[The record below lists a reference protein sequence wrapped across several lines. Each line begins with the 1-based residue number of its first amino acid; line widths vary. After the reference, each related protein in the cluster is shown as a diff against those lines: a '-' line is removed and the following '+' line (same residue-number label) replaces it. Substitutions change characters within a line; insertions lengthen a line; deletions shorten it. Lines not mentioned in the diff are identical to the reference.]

1 MTMNKDYYSNGKPK
15 THRIIEYE
23 FGQFYNPMFSKTFE
37 QLCYDKLSQ
46 RLFRECQARFMFID
60 IDDLFNLVKEQ
71 TEYKL
76 LET

>member
-1 MTMNKDYYSNGKPK
+1 MNEDYYSNGKPK
-15 THRIIEYE
+15 THRRIEYE

-37 QLCYDKLSQ
+37 PLCYDKMSG
-46 RLFRECQARFMFID
+46 RLFRECQVKLDFGFIYN
-60 IDDLFNLVKEQ
+60 LFDLVKEQ